1 VTIHPREYV
10 CHPTAKSKI
19 HMKALITSAGLGSR
33 IPELKN
39 TNKSLIKIGNK
50 TLISRAIDSLNSHGI
65 RDIYVITGH
74 NAEKVENEIAGRATP
89 IFNPL
94 YKTSGI
100 IVSMWFAKQF
110 LEKED
115 FIFMTNDVLFD
126 PKLINKC
133 LISKKGNDIVI
144 PMERKESYDKEDSKI
159 IVQGDKIIKT
169 GKNLPLH
176 KTSGEFGH
184 MALFSK
190 KGSGQLFDKIESFIL
205 EKKINSYLMDVFNA
219 LIEDGVH
226 LYPVD
231 ITGIPRIEIDYM
243 MDLISARKK
252 IFPLIK

>member
-1 VTIHPREYV
+1 
-10 CHPTAKSKI
+10 
-19 HMKALITSAGLGSR
+19 MKALITSAGLGSR

-74 NAEKVENEIAGRATP
+74 NAKKVEKEITDRATP
-89 IFNPL
+89 IFNPF

-100 IVSMWFAKQF
+100 IVSMWLAKQF

-126 PKLINKC
+126 PRLIDRC
-133 LISKKGNDIVI
+133 LMSKKDIVI
-144 PMERKESYDKEDSKI
+144 PIERKGGYTKEDSKV
-159 IVQGDKIIKT
+159 IVRKGMIIKT
-169 GKNLPLH
+169 GKNLPLS

-184 MALFSK
+184 MAVFSK
-190 KGSGQLFDKIESFIL
+190 KGGQQLFNKIESFIL
-205 EKKINSYLMDVFNA
+205 EEKINSYLMDVFNA